1 MALESGTY
9 IKDLVDTNP
18 PGTDAISQGD
28 DHIRLIK
35 SVLQNSFPSTNNA
48 PIIPDITGN
57 GLKYLQVNSG
67 ATATQWA
74 NIRQRGYITR
84 STFTWSSTTQ
94 IKISAGEY
102 EVDDG
107 SAPENYYW
115 DSEIT
120 FTIGSG
126 GSNASSSA
134 AGTSQWQYLY
144 IDDSAISASPLVA
157 GSFLNSTTAPT
168 YNQTKHGWYNGS
180 DRCIFAFYIDSSG
193 NIDTF
198 YHSGSDYV
206 SFEDDYT
213 ELAYGTATIGSWTAV
228 SLTRVPSFSSEAELS
243 WRFDTDGPITDS
255 CSWKWRTTGSSTS
268 NGHLLGVTEGGGGA
282 YDDEH
287 VSANVRSYVATSL
300 TDTSKSV
307 DYYATSSVTGHEIEV
322 NSNGFYLPGGM

>member
-1 MALESGTY
+1 MALESATY
-9 IKDLVDTNP
+9 VSGLVDTNP
-18 PGTDAISQGD
+18 PGSDSISQGD

-35 SVLQNSFPSTNNA
+35 KVLGNSFPSSISAATV
-48 PIIPDITGN
+48 PDISGN
-57 GLKYLQVNSG
+57 GDKYLQVNSG
-67 ATATQWA
+67 ATGTQWA
-74 NIRQRGYITR
+74 SVRQRGYVSRAAIEY
-84 STFTWSSTTQ
+84 SSTTQ
-94 IKISAGEY
+94 ILIGAGEY

-107 SAPENYYW
+107 TTPKNYYW
-115 DSEIT
+115 DSQLT

-126 GSNASSSA
+126 GSNASSSD

-144 IDDSAISASPLVA
+144 IDDSSISASPLVA
-157 GSFLNSTTAPT
+157 ASFLNSTTAPA
-168 YNQTKHGWYNGS
+168 YSQTKHGWYNGS

-193 NIDTF
+193 NIDKY

-206 SFEDDYT
+206 SLDDDYT
-213 ELAYGTATIGSWTAV
+213 ELAYGTATIGSWTPV

-243 WRFDTDGPITDS
+243 WRLKSDGPEKDS
-255 CSWKWRTTGSSTS
+255 CYWKWRTTGSSTS

-287 VSANVRSYVATSL
+287 VSANVRSYVATSI

-307 DYYATSSVTGHEIEV
+307 EYYATSTDTDHKIEI